1 MVAAGA
7 IVDASASAAKQGA
20 KQADAAAAAA
30 KQTAD
35 VLAANAAAA
44 AKQAAEQGTEVAK
57 RTADVAAK
65 ASADAAKKAADAADD
80 FAKAARAASDANPGD
95 EALRTRAASAASEA
109 EELRRIADEAATGA
123 KLTDDLASQAETIAK
138 LTDDLKN
145 AENARAAAKSP
156 EEIAAASKRMTEIRK
171 MMMQTVTIGGIIGTG
186 IYLENKYNKSD
197 DDTKD
202 CVRTCLPENWDGF
215 EYGTLKKKELKF
227 STLPNTSDQPV
238 CKESMDDCGEYCDKK
253 CTAIHEYKMPGS
265 RAVEGIAG
273 GLGGAAG
280 GVTGSF
286 FEAFNPFAGMS
297 MFGEFTWL
305 PFLISILCVGIILV
319 WGISKLR

>member
-1 MVAAGA
+1 MTGVGGALAEAAA
-7 IVDASASAAKQGA
+7 ESATAAARVTRQAAEAASKQA
-20 KQADAAAAAA
+20 ADAAKLAA
-30 KQTAD
+30 K
-35 VLAANAAAA
+35 N
-44 AKQAAEQGTEVAK
+44 AAEQGTEAAK
-57 RTADVAAK
+57 RAAAEAAK
-65 ASADAAKKAADAADD
+65 NAAATAKKASEAAAEEASIL
-80 FAKAARAASDANPGD
+80 AKAVEGGESGLKGAAEAASK
-95 EALRTRAASAASEA
+95 RA
-109 EELRRIADEAATGA
+109 EELKRVADDLTSQSRM
-123 KLTDDLASQAETIAK
+123 TDDLASQAETITK

-145 AENARAAAKSP
+145 AENARVAAKTP

-171 MMMQTVTIGGIIGTG
+171 MMMQVVTVGGIIGTG
-186 IYLENKYNKSD
+186 IYLENKYNKAD

-202 CVRTCLPENWDGF
+202 CVKTCLPENWDGF

-238 CKESMDDCGEYCDKK
+238 CKQSMDDCGDYCDKK

-265 RAVEGIAG
+265 RAAEGLAG

-280 GVTGSF
+280 GVAGSF

-305 PFLISILCVGIILV
+305 PFLISIMCIGIILV